1 MGFWGAQGG
10 AIVDPKR
17 QFRWL
22 ISFGNSD
29 LKSWY
34 AKSAKKP
41 SFQIG
46 ETPHQFINHTF
57 YYPGR
62 VEWQTVDIVLVD
74 PAGADDT
81 SLALVKMLRN
91 MGYYAP
97 NNDLSAA
104 STITKKKAVNALGG
118 QVVLKQLGSDDSDT
132 LETWKL
138 INPWITNVEFGQLD
152 YANNEM
158 VEISLTLR
166 YDYATLTANGVTFPH
181 PLA

>member
-22 ISFGNSD
+22 VTFGNGD

-34 AKSAKKP
+34 AKAVKKP

-62 VEWQTVDIVLVD
+62 VEWQTIDMTLVD
-74 PAGADDT
+74 PAGDNDT
-81 SLALVKMLRN
+81 SLALTTMLKR

-97 NNDLSAA
+97 INDNSAS
-104 STITKKKAVNALGG
+104 STITKAKAVKALGG
-118 QVVLKQLGSDDSDT
+118 EMKIKQLGANDGDV
-132 LETWKL
+132 LETWTL
-138 INPWITNVEFGQLD
+138 INPWIKNVDYGQLD
-152 YANNEM
+152 YSANEM

-166 YDYATLTANGVTFPH
+166 YDYALLTANGQTVPH